1 MLRFNLC
8 DYSDAYIVIKETINV
23 GVVANTNIDQKDDV
37 LRNISPFRPSIIK
50 ISTLIDDAANL
61 DIVMHR
67 HNLYDLLEYSDNYS
81 MTSGSL
87 WNYHRN
93 EIDYVVN
100 DASEGKAFKYKTKI
114 I

>member
-1 MLRFNLC
+1 MHILLKKRQF
-8 DYSDAYIVIKETINV
+8 
-23 GVVANTNIDQKDDV
+23 
-37 LRNISPFRPSIIK
+37 SPFRPSIIK

-61 DIVMHR
+61 DVVMHR
-67 HNLYDLLEYSDNYS
+67 HNLYDLLEYSYNYS

-87 WNYHRN
+87 QNYQRN